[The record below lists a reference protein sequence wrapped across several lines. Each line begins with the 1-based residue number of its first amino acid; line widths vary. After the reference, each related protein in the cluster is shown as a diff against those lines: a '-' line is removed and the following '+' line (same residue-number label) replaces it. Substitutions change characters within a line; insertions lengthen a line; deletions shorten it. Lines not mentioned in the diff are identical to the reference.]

1 MFQYAALERNNT
13 TEPLEGR
20 KKFRLALEAAV
31 LQTSTVTPS
40 FTQLE
45 EIQLLTA
52 QMQPG
57 TTESALELIHN

>member
-20 KKFRLALEAAV
+20 KKCRLALEAAV
-31 LQTSTVTPS
+31 LQTSTAAPT

-45 EIQLLTA
+45 EIQFLTA
-52 QMQPG
+52 QMQCG
-57 TTESALELIHN
+57 TTASALELIHN